1 MDVIEA
7 IITGLVAI
15 IVCMI
20 NNVYQQ
26 RRTREQNSA
35 QHAETTAMMDY
46 KLSEL
51 TKRVDKHNNVIE
63 RTYRLEE
70 QAAVLDE
77 KIKVANHRIEDLE
90 GKGRIDYEKH

>member
-1 MDVIEA
+1 MIEA

-15 IVCMI
+15 IVCTI
-20 NNVYQQ
+20 NNVCQQ
-26 RRTREQNSA
+26 RRTRKENSA
-35 QHAETTAMMDY
+35 QHAETAAMLDY

-70 QAAVLDE
+70 QTAVLDE

-90 GKGRIDYEKH
+90 GKDRL

>member
-20 NNVYQQ
+20 NNVCQQ
-26 RRTREQNSA
+26 RLTRRQNSA
-35 QHAETTAMMDY
+35 QHAETIAMLNY

-63 RTYRLEE
+63 RTYRLEK
-70 QAAVLDE
+70 QATLLDE

-90 GKGRIDYEKH
+90 GRDKS